1 MSLFFY
7 VCCYFHCRFIL
18 LVALSLREK
27 LPRGRTL
34 ATTAGMIMKTHTH
47 LRCASRTSGVLI
59 ISAHANE
66 RSEYGKNNQILL
78 VRKLRF
84 QELLSYFRII

>member
-1 MSLFFY
+1 M
-7 VCCYFHCRFIL
+7 
-18 LVALSLREK
+18 LRIFA
-27 LPRGRTL
+27 PRGRTL
-34 ATTAGMIMKTHTH
+34 ATTAGMTMKTHTH

-78 VRKLRF
+78 R
-84 QELLSYFRII
+84 ELLSYFRII